1 MTRVGVLGV
10 GTISSCV
17 LHGICKAYLAGESVE
32 GIEKQIYISTRSQSN
47 ADELAETYK
56 ENIVIKE
63 NSEIV
68 SQCDWIIISVRP
80 DHVETLC
87 KDLTFREDQTILNF
101 VSVCLSE
108 EQARTYFA
116 PAQKIVRISPWPCSK
131 NRLGP
136 VLVLNS
142 TGDQLDNFLSLFGD
156 VAKVDNIDQFI
167 SMQSSSCF
175 MAPFYNALES
185 ITTWLESE
193 HIEREKAS
201 LFVGSLVHA
210 FGVDAKLQGS
220 NGFAKITEESQ
231 TKGGMNEQALQ
242 SLQKDG
248 AFDALQK
255 ALTGLVER
263 AKNK

>member
-1 MTRVGVLGV
+1 MVRVGVLGV

-17 LHGICKAYLAGESVE
+17 LHGVCKAFQAGESVDGVE
-32 GIEKQIYISTRSQSN
+32 NVIYISQRSRAN
-47 ADELAETYK
+47 AEELVETYTK
-56 ENIVIKE
+56 NIQIKE

-68 SQCDWIIISVRP
+68 AECDWIVVSVRP
-80 DHVETLC
+80 DQVEDLC
-87 KDLTFREDQTILNF
+87 KDLTFKEEQVILNF
-101 VSVCLSE
+101 VSVCLTE
-108 EQARTYFA
+108 EDAQKYFA
-116 PAQKIVRISPWPCSK
+116 PAQRIVRISPWPCSK

-142 TGDQLDNFLSLFGD
+142 IGEQLDNFLGLFGD
-156 VAKVDNIDQFI
+156 VVKVNTMDQFI
-167 SMQSSSCF
+167 SMQSGSCF

-193 HIEREKAS
+193 QIDREKAS

-231 TKGGMNEQALQ
+231 TKGGMNEQALK
-242 SLQKDG
+242 SLEADG
-248 AFDALQK
+248 AFSALQK
-255 ALTGLVER
+255 ALSGLVAR